1 MKEIISEETSYILSH
16 VVILKFFVVW
26 SILEAI
32 LYFITN
38 GDKKKELILHIVIFV
53 IISLLVYFFPSL
65 SEHVKT

>member
-1 MKEIISEETSYILSH
+1 MKERISEETSYILSH

-26 SILEAI
+26 SILEAV

-38 GDKKKELILHIVIFV
+38 GDKKKELILHIVIFIV
-53 IISLLVYFFPSL
+53 ISLLVYFFPSL